1 MDLGEIHAAKLE
13 LNRWLRIE
21 EKMWHQRSRNNWLK
35 AGDKNTTFFQT
46 KATNPHQ
53 RNNISK
59 ILDETNRWLEDA
71 DQIGQTFVHYFEEL
85 FTTSRPTVEQEML
98 DAV

>member
-35 AGDKNTTFFQT
+35 AGDKNTTFFHT
-46 KATNPHQ
+46 KATNRHQ

-59 ILDETNRWLEDA
+59 ILDENNRWLEDA
-71 DQIGQTFVHYFEEL
+71 DHIGQTFVH
-85 FTTSRPTVEQEML
+85 
-98 DAV
+98 